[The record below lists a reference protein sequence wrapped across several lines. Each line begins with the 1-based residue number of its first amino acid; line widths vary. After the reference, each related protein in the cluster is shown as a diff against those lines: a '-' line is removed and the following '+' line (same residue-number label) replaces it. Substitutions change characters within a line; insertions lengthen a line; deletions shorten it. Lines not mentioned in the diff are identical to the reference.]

1 MKKLIFV
8 FFVLSLW
15 AFVGK
20 DRTDLLAQKWQM
32 EEMQVEGRKYS
43 SEMIERQRQNGL
55 VTILQFNK
63 NNTVLVIV
71 KTPKGKTTK
80 RNKWQFAD
88 NQTKLIIQP
97 EGDEPPQTF
106 SIDKISS
113 KKLILSIIDNGA
125 KQIFTYKVLKD

>member
-1 MKKLIFV
+1 MKNLLLGIF
-8 FFVLSLW
+8 SLALVAW
-15 AFVGK
+15 VGK
-20 DRTDLLAQKWQM
+20 DKTELLAQKWQM

-43 SEMIERQRQNGL
+43 SEMLERQRQNGL

-63 NNTVLVIV
+63 NNTALVIL

-80 RNKWQFAD
+80 RNKWQFAE

-97 EGDEPPQTF
+97 EGDEPTQTF
-106 SIDKISS
+106 NIDKISS
-113 KKLILSIIDNGA
+113 KKLVLSIVDNGA